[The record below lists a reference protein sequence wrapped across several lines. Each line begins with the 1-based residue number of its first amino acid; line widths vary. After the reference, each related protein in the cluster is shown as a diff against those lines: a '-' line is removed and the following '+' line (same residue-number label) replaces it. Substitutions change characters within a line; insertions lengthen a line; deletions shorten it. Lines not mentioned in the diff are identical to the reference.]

1 MQASIA
7 QVAACGKLKSRGI
20 KRGFG
25 YHSRRR
31 GLNMEELLE
40 FTRKLGDLA
49 EVETKHGRS
58 TKRLRAEASEFL
70 IKRPSQEGN
79 PALEGLAKAIIEG
92 FEAEMER
99 DARRRADHPNL
110 NWGPSYRQQMVE
122 SRKDPRFRRELEDIR
137 KANPKLSL
145 KQVRILAFVRCDR
158 ILTEKLEEG
167 ALGDG
172 QKLLSGFHVAS
183 PAASLNVNID
193 RHKIMYREA
202 ARRNAMIQTNG
213 YVARLM
219 KEAEGA

>member
-1 MQASIA
+1 ME
-7 QVAACGKLKSRGI
+7 
-20 KRGFG
+20 
-25 YHSRRR
+25 
-31 GLNMEELLE
+31 GLTE
-40 FTRKLGDLA
+40 FTRALGDL
-49 EVETKHGRS
+49 TKEKPKDGKTTR
-58 TKRLRAEASEFL
+58 RLQTEANEFL
-70 IKRPSQEGN
+70 VKGSSRKGG
-79 PALEGLAKAIIEG
+79 AVLEGLMKTIIEG
-92 FEAEMER
+92 FEEEVER

-193 RHKIMYREA
+193 RHKMMYREA

-213 YVARLM
+213 YIARLM